1 VATRRTKSSS
11 KTGEAK
17 RSTSAKAA
25 SSSVKTA
32 KKPSTKDKRIRSFN
46 PLSLI
51 WKALRVVL
59 VAVAKTLWVILF
71 PLRPLLRPL
80 LRYLVGVRQEFREV
94 VWPKR
99 REAWKLTF
107 AVVAFALVFVL
118 LVQVIDYGVRQVF
131 EKVII

>member
-1 VATRRTKSSS
+1 
-11 KTGEAK
+11 
-17 RSTSAKAA
+17 
-25 SSSVKTA
+25 
-32 KKPSTKDKRIRSFN
+32 
-46 PLSLI
+46 
-51 WKALRVVL
+51 VL